1 MAQRHN
7 GTNSRFVG
15 GKSEIE
21 RRPFHRSTPYNS
33 SSLVAFL
40 LYVLFKLTYTP
51 MYHRSS
57 RKKHEFSP
65 RGNFSTGKTGAR
77 SLIPRD
83 EAALM
88 KQITGS
94 GSIETRSIFFVKSCA
109 NVCVMYV
116 INPGSRIVGLTNDVL
131 CENDTLVCSIRS
143 IHPSR
148 SIIASLPIEN
158 CDIVRNGKRTDINI
172 EGENYHSSSGKLQ
185 LSSLIHISWNV
196 KVLIFEQK
204 IYIFHMGI
212 KKRKMMNRWRSVA
225 RCTIVQS
232 CQRSLYYWFRTLIQ
246 HLSEGGA

>member
-1 MAQRHN
+1 MN
-7 GTNSRFVG
+7 
-15 GKSEIE
+15 
-21 RRPFHRSTPYNS
+21 
-33 SSLVAFL
+33 
-40 LYVLFKLTYTP
+40 
-51 MYHRSS
+51 
-57 RKKHEFSP
+57 SP
-65 RGNFSTGKTGAR
+65 RGGTLAQEKLEHGVWSHVMRQRWWSKYGST
-77 SLIPRD
+77 
-83 EAALM
+83 
-88 KQITGS
+88 
-94 GSIETRSIFFVKSCA
+94 ETRSIFFVKSCA

-172 EGENYHSSSGKLQ
+172 EGENYHSSSWKLQ

-204 IYIFHMGI
+204 IYIFRRMGI

-246 HLSEGGA
+246 HLSGGGGHNALGDSKCANRCLYV

>member
-40 LYVLFKLTYTP
+40 LYVLLKLTYTP

-88 KQITGS
+88 KQI
-94 GSIETRSIFFVKSCA
+94 RVYRNAVDFFRE
-109 NVCVMYV
+109 
-116 INPGSRIVGLTNDVL
+116 IL
-131 CENDTLVCSIRS
+131 C
-143 IHPSR
+143 
-148 SIIASLPIEN
+148 
-158 CDIVRNGKRTDINI
+158 
-172 EGENYHSSSGKLQ
+172 
-185 LSSLIHISWNV
+185 
-196 KVLIFEQK
+196 
-204 IYIFHMGI
+204 
-212 KKRKMMNRWRSVA
+212 
-225 RCTIVQS
+225 
-232 CQRSLYYWFRTLIQ
+232 
-246 HLSEGGA
+246 